1 MEVGAWVYK
10 HIDEMS
16 GVSFL
21 PYSEHTY
28 QQAPYQEISEDEYN
42 VLVLNTPKAIDWNWL
57 KLYETEDLT
66 TGSQE
71 YACVAGYCEITDIK

>member
-1 MEVGAWVYK
+1 MAVGAWVYE

-28 QQAPYQEISEDEYN
+28 QQAPYQECSKEKYEALLA
-42 VLVLNTPKAIDWNWL
+42 VTPKNLDWDWL
-57 KLYETEDLT
+57 KLYETEDMT

-71 YACVAGYCEITDIK
+71 LACVAGSCDITKL